1 MMHPLFT
8 YLVRVKIVFAI
19 NPEISCVFARNIF
32 IKLQYFIAVKLKH
45 LLIILCI
52 LFAAGLIL
60 VEIERDTIKTKIVEP
75 LTLVNDAGEMSV
87 YFCPQDD
94 CEQVLIDEL
103 NSSSKIECA
112 FYDLT
117 EKRTKNILTTK
128 NASVVVFAMNYDG
141 FGIPRNTSG
150 LMHSKFCVLDGKTV
164 ITGSHNPTAGNE
176 NKDNLLIVESKYI
189 AENYEKEFDNLVE
202 GKLGEEKTKVKYP
215 KIIYNNYTLENY
227 FCPQDGCQD
236 QILGELNA
244 ANSSIYFLTFTFTDK
259 EIAKVL
265 VDKKK
270 AGLDVRGVIESYQG
284 RTYWVYP
291 TLTSGNITVVLDN
304 EKTLQHS
311 KVFIIDNK
319 TVVTGSFNPTRSAD
333 TMNDENIIILR
344 QPNIAL
350 EYLEEFNYLFA
361 ALSES

>member
-1 MMHPLFT
+1 MSS
-8 YLVRVKIVFAI
+8 K
-19 NPEISCVFARNIF
+19 FARKVF
-32 IKLQYFIAVKLKH
+32 IDVYFFPSVKLKH

-52 LFAAGLIL
+52 LFALGLIL
-60 VEIERDTIKTKIVEP
+60 VELEREPIKTKIIEP
-75 LTLVNDAGEMSV
+75 LTLVDDSGAMQA

-94 CEQVLIDEL
+94 CEQILIDEI
-103 NSSSKIECA
+103 NSSTKVECA

-117 EKRTKNILTTK
+117 EKRTKALLLEK
-128 NASVVVFAMNYDG
+128 NASVIVFAMNYNG

-150 LMHSKFCVLDGKTV
+150 LMHSKFCILDDKRVL
-164 ITGSHNPTAGNE
+164 TGSHNPTAGNQ
-176 NKDNLLIVESKYI
+176 NKDNIIIIDSKYI
-189 AENYEKEFDNLVE
+189 VENYKREFENLKT
-202 GKLGEEKTKVKYP
+202 GKLGAEKNKVKYS

-227 FCPQDGCQD
+227 FCPQDGCQK
-236 QILGELNA
+236 QILEELNA

-291 TLTSGNITVVLDN
+291 QLNASGIQIILDN

-311 KVFIIDNK
+311 KVFIIDNR
-319 TVVTGSFNPTRSAD
+319 TVITGSFNPTRSAD
-333 TMNDENIIILR
+333 TVNDENIIILQ
-344 QPNIAL
+344 QPNIVD
-350 EYLEEFNYLFA
+350 EYLGEFDYLFV
-361 ALSES
+361 ALNES